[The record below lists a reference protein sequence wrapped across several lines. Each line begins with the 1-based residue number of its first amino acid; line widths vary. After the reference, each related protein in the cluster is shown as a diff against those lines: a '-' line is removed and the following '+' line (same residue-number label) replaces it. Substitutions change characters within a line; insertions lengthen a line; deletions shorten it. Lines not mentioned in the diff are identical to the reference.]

1 VTTVARGVW
10 KWPWIF
16 VGPVASL
23 FFALDVTFV
32 ASNAHKIPDGGW
44 FPLIIGALALTLMLS
59 WRRGREV
66 ALARREEDAIS
77 LQTFLDQLSGP
88 THPVRVPG
96 TAVYFTTRHDVMP
109 AALALN
115 LKHNG
120 VVHTSLIFL
129 RVSTARMP
137 LVTEENRM
145 ERNVLAPHIQQ
156 VEFKFGFAETPD
168 VLAALMAHAEIIGE
182 DTTNASFFLGREV
195 PIPALRPD
203 VPLWQE
209 KLYAF
214 MTRNA
219 VRAPDYFLIPPT
231 RVVELGTKVEL

>member
-1 VTTVARGVW
+1 
-10 KWPWIF
+10 
-16 VGPVASL
+16 
-23 FFALDVTFV
+23 
-32 ASNAHKIPDGGW
+32 
-44 FPLIIGALALTLMLS
+44 MLS

-66 ALARREEDAIS
+66 ALARREEDAIP
-77 LQTFLDQLSGP
+77 LPIFLDQLAGP
-88 THPVRVPG
+88 KHPIRVPG
-96 TAVYFTTRHDVMP
+96 TAVYFTTRQDVMP

-129 RVSTARMP
+129 RVSTAPIPRVAEGERM
-137 LVTEENRM
+137 NCK
-145 ERNVLAPHIQQ
+145 VLAPHIQQ
-156 VEFKFGFAETPD
+156 VELKFGFAEKPD
-168 VLAALMAHAEIIGE
+168 VLAALMAHAEMLGE
-182 DTTNASFFLGREV
+182 DTSNASFFLGREV

-214 MTRNA
+214 MTQNA
-219 VRAPDYFLIPPT
+219 VRTPDYFFIPPT